1 MTSQTVSVFLLSWYI
16 IIGKQSYIVINKIV
30 VGIIILKYKKKD
42 KNRVEEKCL
51 VFDLGTPTPYIYN
64 SVCMIKNKMKKYKTG
79 ESSLQETCTE
89 KISFKCSNNRL
100 NTLTTTTC
108 I

>member
-1 MTSQTVSVFLLSWYI
+1 MVYYCRKTIVHRHQQNRCWYHL
-16 IIGKQSYIVINKIV
+16 
-30 VGIIILKYKKKD
+30 LKYKKKD

-51 VFDLGTPTPYIYN
+51 VFDLGTPYIYG
-64 SVCMIKNKMKKYKTG
+64 SVCMMKNKMKKYKTG

-100 NTLTTTTC
+100 NTLTTC